1 VYQTQL
7 AMLRKEPRI
16 LNRSVFRVSLQ
27 QVKLQ
32 LIYSGARQIVELD
45 SQRQVTLEV
54 TSQAVRLVPQCHV
67 TVEMVV
73 TT

>member
-1 VYQTQL
+1 
-7 AMLRKEPRI
+7 MLRKEPRI

-32 LIYSGARQIVELD
+32 LIYSGTRQIIELD

-54 TSQAVRLVPQCHV
+54 TSQAVRLVTQRQV
-67 TVEMVV
+67 TVEIVV